1 VGGAGVIR
9 HRLVIVGAG
18 PAGMAAAIAAAD
30 AGLEPVLIDENPRI
44 GGQIYRQPPA
54 TLISK
59 ETEPTNR
66 AARRGAEL
74 LRRFQVQ
81 SSRMTVL
88 TNTRVWTI
96 FGHRQLGVQGN
107 QGRETI
113 EAEQLILAPGAYE
126 YVPPFPGWTLPGVM
140 TPGGAQQMVKTM
152 GVCPGKRVLIAGTG
166 PFLLVVAEQLQKAG
180 MEVVGVVEAITTAE
194 AIRAFPRLLEH
205 PTLLG
210 EGLGYLNRLRRARVP
225 INRGEVVV
233 EARGDAEVRE
243 VVVAKCDPQWRG
255 DPSGQRTF
263 VVDTLAIAYGFVPR
277 AQLPQLAGCRMR
289 FVNELGGWI
298 PETDGNQQTSVPG
311 VWVAGDG
318 GGVAGALVA
327 EDEGTLA
334 GLAASHQ
341 LGALDSAT
349 FERAQRPVVRRLH
362 RLRRFR
368 AVLDQL
374 SRIRPGLTTIP
385 TPDTIVCRC
394 EELTQ
399 AEVET
404 GIDFGG
410 TDLRTLK
417 VMTRLGMG
425 ACQGCMCW
433 PAAAR
438 WIAARSGKSIEEIGP
453 LSVRP
458 PLGPLSV
465 GDLARQEGISDRT
478 PAVSLGSSEG
488 APT

>member
-1 VGGAGVIR
+1 MIH

-18 PAGMAAAIAAAD
+18 PAGMAAAVVAAE
-30 AGLEPVLIDENPRI
+30 AGLRPVLIDEHPRV

-54 TLISK
+54 ALASGATA
-59 ETEPTNR
+59 PTHR

-74 LRRFQVQ
+74 PRRFQALAD
-81 SSRMTVL
+81 RMTVL
-88 TNTRVWTI
+88 TDTRVWTI
-96 FGHRQLGVQGN
+96 FAPRQLGIQGK
-107 QGRETI
+107 QGCETI

-166 PFLLVVAEQLQKAG
+166 PFLLVVAEQLRKAG
-180 MEVVGVVEAITTAE
+180 MEVVGVVEAVTTAE
-194 AIRAFPRLLEH
+194 AIRALPRLLLY
-205 PTLLG
+205 PNLLG
-210 EGLGYLNRLRRARVP
+210 EGLGYLHRLRRARVP
-225 INRGEVVV
+225 MYRGEVVV
-233 EARGDAEVRE
+233 EARGDAELRE
-243 VVVAKCDPQWRG
+243 VVVARCDGEWRG
-255 DPSGQRTF
+255 DPARRRTF
-263 VVDTLAIAYGFVPR
+263 AVDTLCIAYGFVPR
-277 AQLPQLAGCRMR
+277 AQLAQLAGCRMR
-289 FVNELGGWI
+289 FVHELGGWI
-298 PETDGNQQTSVPG
+298 PELDENLQTSAAG
-311 VWVAGDG
+311 VRVAGDG

-327 EDEGTLA
+327 QEEGALA
-334 GLAASHQ
+334 GLAASLQ
-341 LGALDSAT
+341 LGALDSLS
-349 FERAQRPVVRRLH
+349 FERNRRPVIRRLR

-368 AVLDQL
+368 EALDRL

-404 GIDFGG
+404 GIAFGG

-425 ACQGCMCW
+425 ACQGSMCW
-433 PAAAR
+433 PAASR
-438 WIAARSGKSIEEIGP
+438 WIAVRSGKSIEEIGP

-458 PLGPLSV
+458 PIMPLCV
-465 GDLARQEGISDRT
+465 GDLAREEGVAAGPEADSRE
-478 PAVSLGSSEG
+478 PSAGASS
-488 APT
+488 

>member
-1 VGGAGVIR
+1 VIR

-18 PAGMAAAIAAAD
+18 PAGMAAAVVAAD
-30 AGLEPVLIDENPRI
+30 AGLKPLLIDEHPRA
-44 GGQIYRQPPA
+44 GGQIYRQPPTA
-54 TLISK
+54 LALK
-59 ETEPTNR
+59 VPAPTNR

-74 LRRFQVQ
+74 LRRFHAQ
-81 SSRMTVL
+81 SGRMTVL
-88 TNTRVWTI
+88 ANTRVWTI
-96 FGHRQLGVQGN
+96 FGPRQLGIQGD

-140 TPGGAQQMVKTM
+140 TLGGAQQMVKTM

-166 PFLLVVAEQLQKAG
+166 PFLLVVAEQLHKAG
-180 MEVVGVVEAITTAE
+180 MEVVGVVEAVTTAE
-194 AIRAFPRLLEH
+194 AIRALPRMLEY

-225 INRGEVVV
+225 MYRGEVVV
-233 EARGDAEVRE
+233 EARGDTEVRE
-243 VVVAKCDPQWRG
+243 VVVARCDAQWRG
-255 DPSGQRTF
+255 DPSRRRTF
-263 VVDTLAIAYGFVPR
+263 VVDTLSIAYGFVPR
-277 AQLPQLAGCRMR
+277 TQLPQLAGCRMR

-298 PETDGNQQTSVPG
+298 PETDENLQTSVPD

-327 EDEGTLA
+327 EEEGTLA

-349 FERAQRPVVRRLH
+349 FERARIPVVRRLH
-362 RLRRFR
+362 HLRRFR
-368 AVLDQL
+368 AALDRL

-404 GIDFGG
+404 GINFGG

-438 WIAARSGKSIEEIGP
+438 WIAARWGKSAEQIGP

-458 PLGPLSV
+458 PIAPV
-465 GDLARQEGISDRT
+465 CIGDLARQEGMADG
-478 PAVSLGSSEG
+478 PWAVPLGPSAE
-488 APT
+488 APS